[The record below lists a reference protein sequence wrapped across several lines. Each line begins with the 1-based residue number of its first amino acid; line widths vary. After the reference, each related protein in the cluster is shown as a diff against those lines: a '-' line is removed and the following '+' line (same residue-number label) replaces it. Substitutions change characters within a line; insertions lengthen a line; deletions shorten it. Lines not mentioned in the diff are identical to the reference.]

1 MTITDMTIQ
10 ELASALRKGD
20 LSSYEITSTFLNNI
34 ERLEPSVGAYITV
47 TKDDAL
53 SMAEE
58 ADMSFRE
65 GDDPGLLAGIP
76 MALKDNIATSGIRT
90 TNASR
95 MLENFVP
102 AYDAYVTTC
111 LRKNGAVFLGKANMD
126 EFSMGD
132 STEASAFHV
141 THNPYDA
148 SRVPGGSSGGSAAA
162 VAAGEAV
169 YALGTDT
176 GGSICQPAAFCGLVG
191 MRPTY
196 GLVSRRG
203 ITAYASSFDQAGPI
217 TRTVRDNAAVLD
229 AIAVRDPKDG
239 MASRF
244 APVPDGGYVG
254 ATENAF
260 GNPVIGYV
268 EEFSKGLNPSVR
280 GALEHALQFYESTG
294 ARVVSLSFPHLEEA
308 LAAYYL
314 LTSAEGY
321 SAINRYDGVHYGYR
335 AADAETVDDIYMLSR
350 SDALGLEVKCRVLLG
365 SYLLSKEH
373 YDAYYEKAA
382 RIRTLV
388 IQAFNTLFNACDAI
402 LAPVT
407 TGPAPLL
414 GTRNSESLNGQYSSD
429 RFTVLAPLAGLPAL
443 AFPYG
448 LTQEGLPIGLQLM
461 GPRFSEGRLYMLATA
476 YEDAH
481 ERLPRPRLLHELR
494 NGNNHE
500 CP

>member
-1 MTITDMTIQ
+1 MMITDMTIH

-20 LSSYEITSTFLNNI
+20 LSSAEITRAFLENI
-34 ERLEPSVGAYITV
+34 ERLEPAIGAYITI
-47 TKDDAL
+47 TKDIAL
-53 SMAEE
+53 TMAKE
-58 ADMSFRE
+58 ADRRLKE
-65 GDDPGLLAGIP
+65 GEDPGLLAGIP
-76 MALKDNIATSGIRT
+76 VALKDNIATAGIRT

-95 MLENFVP
+95 MLEHFVP
-102 AYDAYVTTC
+102 AYDAYVTSC
-111 LRKNGAVFLGKANMD
+111 LRDSGAVFLGKTNMD

-132 STEASAFHV
+132 STEASAFHA
-141 THNPYDA
+141 THNPYDT

-176 GGSICQPAAFCGLVG
+176 GGSICQPAAYCGLVG

-229 AIAVRDPKDG
+229 AIAVRDPRDG
-239 MASRF
+239 MAARF
-244 APVPDGGYVG
+244 APVPDGGYLS
-254 ATENAF
+254 ATEDIF

-268 EEFSKGLNPSVR
+268 EEFSNSLDPDVR
-280 GALEHALQFYESTG
+280 EVVERSLQFYASAG
-294 ARVVSLSFPHLEEA
+294 ARVVPLSFPHLDKA

-321 SAINRYDGVHYGYR
+321 SAINRYDGIHYGYR
-335 AADAETVDDIYMLSR
+335 AADAETVDDIYMRSR
-350 SDALGLEVKCRVLLG
+350 SDALGTEVKCRVLLG

-373 YDAYYEKAA
+373 YDTYYEKAA
-382 RIRTLV
+382 RVRTLV
-388 IQAFNTLFNACDAI
+388 IQTFNTLFNACDI
-402 LAPVT
+402 LLSPVT
-407 TGPAPLL
+407 IGPAPPL
-414 GTRNSESLNGQYSSD
+414 GARSDETLNGQYSSD

-443 AFPYG
+443 TFPCG
-448 LTQEGLPIGLQLM
+448 LTQEGLPVGLQLI
-461 GPRFSEGRLYMLATA
+461 GPRFSEGRLYMLAAA

-481 ERLPRPRLLHELR
+481 GCLTRPRIVHELR
-494 NGNNHE
+494 NGE
-500 CP
+500 